1 LKSSLLC
8 NKCHLLAEIQVLP
21 LLKINIMAKVVIL
34 GAGIAGHTAAAH
46 LRRKLSKEHVVVV
59 VSPNRNYQWVPSNI
73 WVGIG
78 RMKPKDIIFPLEPLY
93 KKKGIVYIQS
103 KVVSFHPEGEG
114 SDNKPFVLV
123 EGVYGTT
130 KGTQE
135 KVIYDYLI
143 NATGPKLAFD
153 LTEGLNPGT
162 NKAFSVCTYDHAEHA
177 WQGLSALIEKLK
189 ASKDIT
195 NKAKILIGTGH
206 PKATCQ
212 GAAFE
217 YILNVEQEL
226 SRHKVRDKVE
236 ITWISNEYK
245 LGDFGMDGMLMS
257 VGGNPMPSDE
267 LVEMVFADR
276 GIKWILGAGVSKVED
291 GVAHYENLEGE
302 YKTESFDFAML
313 IPAFSGHGFKAFDKQ
328 NNDITDKLFK
338 GFMIVDADYTP
349 RPYEEWTVQDWPET
363 YQNPSYPN
371 IFAPGIA
378 FAPPHAISKPRKSIN
393 GTDISPSPPRTG
405 MPSGITAKLVADTII
420 DSITLGKSSVQHKG
434 SMGNMG
440 AACIASSGY
449 GMLKG
454 RGISITTFPIVPDY
468 IKYPNSGGRDLGKTI
483 GALGLAGHWVK
494 LSLHYAFLYKAKMKP
509 FWWIIPE

>member
-1 LKSSLLC
+1 MS
-8 NKCHLLAEIQVLP
+8 
-21 LLKINIMAKVVIL
+21 KVVVL

-46 LRRKLSKEHVVVV
+46 LRRKLSKEHQVVV

-78 RMKPKDIIFPLEPLY
+78 RMKAEEIYFPLEPLY
-93 KKKGIVYIQS
+93 KKKDIGYIQA
-103 KVVSFHPEGEG
+103 KVVSFHPEGDALE
-114 SDNKPFVLV
+114 NKPFVSV
-123 EGVYGTT
+123 EHLYGENA
-130 KGTQE
+130 GTQE
-135 KVIYDYLI
+135 KVTYDYLI
-143 NATGPKLAFD
+143 NATGPKLAFE
-153 LTEGLNPGT
+153 LTEGLIPGT
-162 NKAFSVCTYDHAEHA
+162 NKAYSVCTYDHAEHA
-177 WQGLSALIEKLK
+177 WQGLNELIQKLK
-189 ASKDIT
+189 SS
-195 NKAKILIGTGH
+195 NEKAKILIGTGH

-226 SRHKVRDKVE
+226 NNHKVRDKVE

-257 VGGNPMPSDE
+257 VGGKPMPSDE

-276 GIKWILGAGVSKVED
+276 GIKWILGAGVSKIEN
-291 GVAHYENLEGE
+291 GKAHYENLEGE
-302 YKTESFDFAML
+302 HKTEVFDFAML
-313 IPAFSGHGFKAFDKQ
+313 IPSFSGHGFKAYDK
-328 NNDITDKLFK
+328 NETDITDKLFK

-378 FAPPHAISKPRKSIN
+378 FAPPHTISKPRKSKN
-393 GTDISPSPPRTG
+393 GTDIFPSPPRTG
-405 MPSGITAKLVADTII
+405 MPSGITAKLVADNII
-420 DSITLGKSSVQHKG
+420 DSIKTGKPSLHHKG

-449 GMLKG
+449 GILKG
-454 RGISITTFPIVPDY
+454 RGISITTYPIVPDY
-468 IKYPNSGGRDLGKTI
+468 KKYANSGGRDLNKTF

-494 LSLHYAFLYKAKMKP
+494 LALHYAFLYKAKMKP
-509 FWWIIPE
+509 FWWLIPE